1 MGQFWTPIWPK
12 SGSLLHADSQP
23 EIGEFFGGI
32 DYSAVSQARIRLQ
45 KKMENDRKSKM
56 RFDQLANKIGDLSS
70 LKI

>member
-1 MGQFWTPIWPK
+1 MEFLYRYYKIT
-12 SGSLLHADSQP
+12 QP

-45 KKMENDRKSKM
+45 KKMKNDRKTKM
-56 RFDQLANKIGDLSS
+56 RFDELASKVDDLSS